1 MDQQPLSHIDPM
13 SGRDPHFAQCSA
25 VTVLEL
31 LIILSLNCVLSTALV
46 NVFAL
51 KKKISGSGLG
61 ILKRGIIMFPK
72 IGVWGGSEGQGE
84 LISAIE

>member
-51 KKKISGSGLG
+51 KKKNKRKRFGNFEKRYNHVSKDWGLG
-61 ILKRGIIMFPK
+61 
-72 IGVWGGSEGQGE
+72 WE
-84 LISAIE
+84 